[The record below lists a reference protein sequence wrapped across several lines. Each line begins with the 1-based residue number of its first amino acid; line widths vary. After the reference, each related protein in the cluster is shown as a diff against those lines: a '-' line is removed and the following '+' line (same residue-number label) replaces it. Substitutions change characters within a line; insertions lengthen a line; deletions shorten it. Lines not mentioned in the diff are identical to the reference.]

1 MNFFRKSSAI
11 SLTILLLLQI
21 SGCST
26 NPVFVQKEVVI
37 SIPSSL
43 LVDPCEPVSA
53 GDTVRSLAK
62 AYVKNTS
69 CVGEYIILLRKQREY
84 TERVGELYN
93 VKQ

>member
-1 MNFFRKSSAI
+1 M
-11 SLTILLLLQI
+11 
-21 SGCST
+21 
-26 NPVFVQKEVVI
+26 QKEVPVRF
-37 SIPSSL
+37 PSSL

-53 GDTVRSLAK
+53 GDTVGSLAK

-84 TERVGELYN
+84 TERAGELYN

>member
-1 MNFFRKSSAI
+1 M
-11 SLTILLLLQI
+11 
-21 SGCST
+21 
-26 NPVFVQKEVVI
+26 QKEVPV
-37 SIPSSL
+37 L
-43 LVDPCEPVSA
+43 LPKVLLIDPCEPVSA

-84 TERVGELYN
+84 TKRVGELYN

>member
-1 MNFFRKSSAI
+1 MYKFPLILSS
-11 SLTILLLLQI
+11 LILL
-21 SGCST
+21 SGCFPNT
-26 NPVFVQKEVVI
+26 VYVQKEVPVLL
-37 SIPSSL
+37 PSSL
-43 LVDPCEPVSA
+43 LIDPCEPVSA
-53 GDTVRSLAK
+53 GDTVGSLAK